1 MTVTGVGLIGYG
13 SIARTHQAAIEHTDG
28 ARLVAVA
35 GSPGRPPV
43 APPGLAGCGSVAEL
57 VARAD
62 VDVVA
67 VCSPTAMHAEQALL
81 AIEAG
86 KHVVVEKPP
95 AATAAG
101 LVELAEAADAKGVL
115 LSVVSQQRFLPHPR
129 YAAAVLASGRLGRL
143 LLGEVRLHW
152 RRPQSYY
159 GQASWRACDPLGGSL
174 ANQGWHAVDLLT
186 SLCGP
191 AVAVAGHAATLA
203 HDVAVEDTAVAA
215 IRFANAALGT
225 IVTTTAAPDGEPSV
239 IEVLTERAHIQFTD
253 AVITRWDVP
262 ADVPAPPATAVSGG
276 GGANDPTRIGFEP
289 HRLQWTEVIGA
300 VQGRQPLTVTA
311 RDALGTL
318 KLIEAVYQSSRTGTV
333 VSPSI

>member
-1 MTVTGVGLIGYG
+1 VPGVV
-13 SIARTHQAAIEHTDG
+13 S
-28 ARLVAVA
+28 
-35 GSPGRPPV
+35 
-43 APPGLAGCGSVAEL
+43 CGSAAEL
-57 VARAD
+57 VARTD
-62 VDVVA
+62 VDIVA
-67 VCSPTAMHAEQALL
+67 VCSPTALHAEQALL

-101 LVELAEAADAKGVL
+101 LIELAEAADARGVL

-159 GQASWRACDPLGGSL
+159 DQAPWRATDPQGGSL

-191 AVAVAGHAATLA
+191 AIAVAGHAATLA
-203 HDVAVEDTAVAA
+203 HRVTVEDTTVAA

-239 IEVLTERAHIQFTD
+239 VEVLTERAHIQFTD
-253 AVITRWDVP
+253 AEITRWDVP
-262 ADVPAPPATAVSGG
+262 AGVPAPPATAASGG
-276 GGANDPTRIGFEP
+276 GGANDPTRIEFEP
-289 HRLQWTEVIGA
+289 HRLQWTEVVGA
-300 VQGRQPLTVTA
+300 VQGRQQLTVTA
-311 RDALGTL
+311 RDALSTL
-318 KLIEAVYQSSRTGTV
+318 ELIEAVYRSSSTRAV
-333 VSPSI
+333 AALPQR